1 MLLPAEGILLSCNS
15 VIIIHII
22 PMYLSEQQI
31 ASGVINKCTY
41 FFTCIFLISQKT

>member
-15 VIIIHII
+15 VIII